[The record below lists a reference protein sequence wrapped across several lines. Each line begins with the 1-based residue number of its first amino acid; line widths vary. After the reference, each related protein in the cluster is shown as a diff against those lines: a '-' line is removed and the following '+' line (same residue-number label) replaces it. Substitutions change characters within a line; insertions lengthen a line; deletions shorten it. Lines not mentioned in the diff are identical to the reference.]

1 MQKTDEL
8 TRGKTTAWVYGQI
21 RNMILEKK
29 IPPGTKIN
37 QNAMAEEMKISRT
50 PVVNAL
56 HKLES
61 EGLVD
66 NVPHTGFFVH
76 QITVKEL
83 LDLFALREALDTMIV
98 TEIVATISDE
108 DLKRL
113 ERVFEAF
120 RARPDDIDAERYRTA
135 DIRFHFMML
144 ELCANNLAR
153 KVNDNYQV
161 FNRSFL
167 GGLIRP
173 PVETLPEHVAIIDAL
188 RARSLP
194 RARAA
199 VVAHNDGTKAV
210 LQELVVNM
218 RKIGVDPERITLEE
232 FTRGARGSTR
242 SSAG

>member
-1 MQKTDEL
+1 
-8 TRGKTTAWVYGQI
+8 VYGQI
-21 RNMILEKK
+21 RQLILDKR

-66 NVPHTGFFVH
+66 NVPHAGFFVH

-83 LDLFALREALDTMIV
+83 LDLFSLREALDTMIV
-98 TEIVATISDE
+98 TEIVATVSDD
-108 DLKRL
+108 DLRRL
-113 ERVFEAF
+113 ERVFESFQAG
-120 RARPDDIDAERYRTA
+120 REQIDVERYRKA
-135 DIRFHFMML
+135 DIRFHFAML

-153 KVNDNYQV
+153 RVNDNYQV

-173 PVETLPEHVAIIDAL
+173 PAETLPEHLAIIEAL

-199 VVAHNDGTKAV
+199 VVAHNNGTKAV
-210 LQELVVNM
+210 LQELVMNM

-232 FTRGARGSTR
+232 FYRGSR
-242 SSAG
+242 VSGRG